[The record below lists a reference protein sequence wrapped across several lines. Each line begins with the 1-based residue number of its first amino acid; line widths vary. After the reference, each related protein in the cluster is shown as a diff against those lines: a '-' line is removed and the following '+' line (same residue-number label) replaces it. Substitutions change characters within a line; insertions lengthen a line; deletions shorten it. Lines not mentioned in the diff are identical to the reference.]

1 MYAQVEHA
9 PGSCLAVVSTGSFS
23 NGQRRRRMIP
33 SDLRYHKEHEWV
45 RLNGKQATVGIS
57 HFAQDALG
65 DIVFL
70 DLPKVG
76 ASVKVGQ
83 QIGEVESTKTT
94 STIYTPVSGTIATI
108 NTDLKD
114 HPEVVNSDP
123 YGKGWIAVIDLA
135 VPSEVEQL
143 MTAAEYDAFLASQK
157 KG

>member
-1 MYAQVEHA
+1 
-9 PGSCLAVVSTGSFS
+9 
-23 NGQRRRRMIP
+23 MIP
-33 SDLRYHKEHEWV
+33 ADLRFHKEHEWV
-45 RLNGKQATVGIS
+45 RLDGKRATVGIS
-57 HFAQDALG
+57 DFAQDALG

-94 STIYTPVSGTIATI
+94 STIYTPVSGTVSRI

-123 YGKGWIAVIDLA
+123 YGKGWIAVIELA
-135 VPSEVEQL
+135 DPGEVDQL
-143 MTAAEYDAFLASQK
+143 MTDSQYKTFLADQK

>member
-1 MYAQVEHA
+1 
-9 PGSCLAVVSTGSFS
+9 
-23 NGQRRRRMIP
+23 MIP

-45 RLNGKQATVGIS
+45 RLSGKQATVGIS

-70 DLPKVG
+70 DVPKMG
-76 ASVKVGQ
+76 AVVKAGQ

-94 STIYTPVSGTIATI
+94 STIYTPISGTVAKI
-108 NTDLKD
+108 NADLKD

-123 YGKGWIAVIDLA
+123 YGKGWIVVIDVA
-135 VPSEVEQL
+135 DPGEVDQL
-143 MTAAEYDAFLASQK
+143 MTAVEYEAFLTSQK

>member
-1 MYAQVEHA
+1 MNPKESSHQSKNEGARY
-9 PGSCLAVVSTGSFS
+9 PK
-23 NGQRRRRMIP
+23 
-33 SDLRYHKEHEWV
+33 DLKYHKEHEWIRV
-45 RLNGKQATVGIS
+45 EGKQATLGIS

-76 ASVKVGQ
+76 AAATAGH

-94 STIYTPVSGTIATI
+94 SSIYTPVSGKIVKI

-123 YGKGWIAVIDLA
+123 YGNGWIAVIELSDPKQA
-135 VPSEVEQL
+135 DGL
-143 MTAAEYDAFLASQK
+143 MTAAQYEAFLSSQK
-157 KG
+157 K

>member
-1 MYAQVEHA
+1 MY
-9 PGSCLAVVSTGSFS
+9 PK
-23 NGQRRRRMIP
+23 
-33 SDLRYHKEHEWV
+33 DLRYHKEHEWI
-45 RLNGKQATVGIS
+45 RLNGKQATLGIS

-76 ASVKVGQ
+76 ATVTANQ

-94 STIYTPVSGTIATI
+94 SSIYTPVSGTIAKI

-123 YGKGWIAVIDLA
+123 YGKGWIAVIELSD
-135 VPSEVEQL
+135 PKQMESL
-143 MTAAEYDAFLASQK
+143 MTAAQYEAFLSSQK
-157 KG
+157 K

>member
-1 MYAQVEHA
+1 M
-9 PGSCLAVVSTGSFS
+9 T
-23 NGQRRRRMIP
+23 P

-45 RLNGKQATVGIS
+45 RLNGNQATVGIS
-57 HFAQDALG
+57 HFAQDALC

-94 STIYTPVSGTIATI
+94 STIYTPVSGTVAKI
-108 NTDLKD
+108 NADLKD
-114 HPEVVNSDP
+114 HPEIVNSDP

-143 MTAAEYDAFLASQK
+143 MTAAQYDAFLASQK
-157 KG
+157 H